1 MIPMFEGYK
10 TVVFFVLVL
19 VIEIANLLGFGDFRL
34 SADQQELLGI
44 VVPVIGLVLRYLTKT
59 PIFQPK
65 G

>member
-1 MIPMFEGYK
+1 MFEGYK